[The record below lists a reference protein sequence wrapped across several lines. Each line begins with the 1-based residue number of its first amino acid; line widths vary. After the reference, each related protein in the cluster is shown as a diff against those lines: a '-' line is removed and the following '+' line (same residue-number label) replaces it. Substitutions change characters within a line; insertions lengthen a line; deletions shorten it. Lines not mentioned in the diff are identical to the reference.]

1 MKKSIGAKVFTWLII
16 MGIIMAA
23 VIAINIYSLKEIQKD
38 NEKMSGYLST
48 EQVKGDLST
57 AFQQAQLY
65 ANLCYFKQG
74 TEEID
79 TMREKLGAA
88 IETMNADAATLSET
102 ANALAKTES
111 DVSEVMITWMEGVQS
126 FSDYCQGILDL
137 ANEEKFDDVMTQVNG
152 IKEAKTAA
160 QDAETAYNELL
171 VEKQAQLEKASAG
184 QISKSIKLDL
194 ILLVIYIIIFIIAIV
209 IVQKRVA
216 KPAKESG
223 RMIED
228 IVQKLQNN
236 EGDLTERLPVK
247 YQDEIGQM
255 SNGINGFIEQLQGIM
270 LTLKEDAEN
279 LSAAAES
286 VANEVGESN
295 ENASNVSATMEEMSA
310 SIEEISATLGQIAEG
325 SDNVLADVNNMSE
338 NVSNGVGL
346 VNEIKGRA
354 ASMRAETI
362 EGKEGTSESMNEM
375 RDTLTG
381 AVEESRSVEQINE
394 LTGEILNIASQT
406 NLLALNASIE
416 AARAGEAGKG
426 FAVVADEISKLA
438 ANSAETANNIQDI
451 SNMVT
456 GAVQRLAD
464 KAEEMLSFIDEKVME
479 DYDKFV
485 EVVDQY
491 RDDAESV
498 NEIMEEFERNTQTIT
513 ETMESMNIGLNDV
526 SVAIGEN
533 AQGVTLVAQ
542 STVELVQAMENIKD
556 ESNTNQEISSQ
567 LNDEVGKFK
576 NL

>member
-1 MKKSIGAKVFTWLII
+1 MKKSIGAKVFLWLII
-16 MGIIMAA
+16 MGIIMAV
-23 VIAINIYSLKEIQKD
+23 VIFMNIYSLKKIQINND
-38 NEKMSGYLST
+38 TMSGYMET
-48 EQVKGDLST
+48 EQIKGDLST

-79 TMREKLGAA
+79 TMIEKLGVA
-88 IETMNADAATLSET
+88 IETMNTNAATLTEKGE
-102 ANALAKTES
+102 NLASIEPE
-111 DVSEVMITWMEGVQS
+111 VSEAILTWMEGVQS
-126 FSDYCQGILDL
+126 FSDYCQNIQDL
-137 ANEEKFDDVMTQVNG
+137 ASAGEFDSVMEQVNG
-152 IKEAKTAA
+152 IKDAKTPAEEAGAA
-160 QDAETAYNELL
+160 YDELIATEQAAM
-171 VEKQAQLEKASAG
+171 EKTSSAQIAN
-184 QISKSIKLDL
+184 SIRLDL
-194 ILLVIYIIIFIIAIV
+194 ILLIVYIIIFV
-209 IVQKRVA
+209 ISILTVQKKVA

-223 RMIED
+223 KMIED

-236 EGDLTERLPVK
+236 EGDLTERLPVNS
-247 YQDEIGQM
+247 QDEIGQM

-270 LTLKEDAEN
+270 LTLREDAEN

-286 VANEVGESN
+286 VATEVGESN

-325 SDNVLADVNNMSE
+325 SDHVLGDVNNMSE

-354 ASMRAETI
+354 ATMRAETI

-464 KAEEMLSFIDEKVME
+464 KAEEMLTFIDEKVME

-498 NEIMEEFERNTQTIT
+498 NDIMEEFERNTQTIT

-567 LNDEVGKFK
+567 LNEEVNKFK